1 MAKTLDF
8 YKYVSQDKCRAF
20 MCGVYHKDG
29 YKWATN
35 GFIAVKVKT
44 DYPEKFEDKIVSKE
58 LTYIDGQFPN
68 VQKVIPDMNDMIEMT
83 DVSPNEVI
91 VNEFKALKSIFS
103 IHKKISNNWSIF
115 RYVLPN
121 RSTILFNVWECVV
134 HFMECYPDAKL
145 YCHKEDTDYRKASE
159 NSLMLI
165 SGDNLMVFMPS
176 RDCADENTKLGYQW
190 NFEHYN
196 YESHDEFEFLRVLR
210 YIGAKGI
217 DERYQNGNLT
227 DKDNK
232 VIDDLYRYFEIVGYN
247 YKREAA

>member
-35 GFIAVKVKT
+35 GFVAVKVKT

-68 VQKVIPDMNDMIEMT
+68 VQKVIPEMEDMIEMT

-91 VNEFKALKSIFS
+91 VKEFKALKSIFS
-103 IHKKISNNWSIF
+103 IHKKISNNWSTF

-121 RSTILFNVWECVV
+121 NSVVLIPVWECVV

-145 YCHKEDTDYRKASE
+145 YCHKEDTDYRKAME
-159 NSLMLI
+159 QSLMLI
-165 SGDNLMVFMPS
+165 SGDNLMVFMPAREGS
-176 RDCADENTKLGYQW
+176 YGNNSLGYQW
-190 NFEHYN
+190 
-196 YESHDEFEFLRVLR
+196 EFDHCFWENHNELDFLRILR
-210 YIGAKGI
+210 HIGAKGI

>member
-1 MAKTLDF
+1 
-8 YKYVSQDKCRAF
+8 
-20 MCGVYHKDG
+20 
-29 YKWATN
+29 
-35 GFIAVKVKT
+35 
-44 DYPEKFEDKIVSKE
+44 
-58 LTYIDGQFPN
+58 
-68 VQKVIPDMNDMIEMT
+68 MNDMIEMT

-91 VNEFKALKSIFS
+91 VKEFKALKSIFS
-103 IHKKISNNWSIF
+103 IHKKIGDWIAF

-121 RSTILFNVWECVV
+121 RSTILFNTWKCVV

-145 YCHKEDTDYRKASE
+145 YCHKEDTYYRKASE

-176 RDCADENTKLGYQW
+176 SDCADENTKLGYQW
-190 NFEHYN
+190 SFEHYN
-196 YESHDEFEFLRVLR
+196 YESHDEFELLRVLR

-232 VIDDLYRYFEIVGYN
+232 VIDDLYRYLELVGYD
-247 YKREAA
+247 YKRETA